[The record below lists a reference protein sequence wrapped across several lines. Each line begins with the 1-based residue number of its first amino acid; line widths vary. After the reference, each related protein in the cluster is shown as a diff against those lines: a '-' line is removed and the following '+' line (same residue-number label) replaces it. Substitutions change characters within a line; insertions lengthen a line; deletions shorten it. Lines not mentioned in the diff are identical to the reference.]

1 MDRCIRIVV
10 ADRHALVAEA
20 LARLVGAEADMS
32 VVAIVTDTETLLAAV
47 RRHTPDM
54 VLLCLGGRDD
64 AGLASLERLRAH
76 GLSVRVLALSADSG
90 AAAMRAALE
99 AGADG
104 YALSTE
110 PAGHALHAI
119 RQVHRGHLVL
129 PAGARRWL
137 LRGAPDSALSRSEL
151 AVLALV
157 ADGLSNAGIAG
168 RLHLSENTIK
178 FHLRNIFQ
186 KLGTRN
192 RTGAARWYLRQEAA
206 LA

>member
-1 MDRCIRIVV
+1 MNGSIRMVI

-20 LARLVGAEADMS
+20 LGRLVDAEADMT
-32 VVAIVTDTETLLAAV
+32 VVATATELDTLVDAV
-47 RRHTPDM
+47 RRHGPDM
-54 VLLCLGGRDD
+54 VLLCLGGREDG
-64 AGLASLERLRAH
+64 ALASLERIRAEA
-76 GLSVRVLALSADSG
+76 LPVRVLALSADGG
-90 AAAMRAALE
+90 AASMRAALE

-110 PAGHALHAI
+110 PAQHALHAV
-119 RQVHRGHLVL
+119 RQVHRGHMVL

-137 LRGAPDSALSRSEL
+137 LRGGPDSAVSRAEL

-157 ADGLSNAGIAG
+157 ADGLSNAAVAG
-168 RLHLSENTIK
+168 RLHLSENTVK

>member
-1 MDRCIRIVV
+1 MNGCIRMVI

-20 LARLVGAEADMS
+20 LGQLVNGEPDMS
-32 VVAIVTDTETLLAAV
+32 VVATATEPDTLLDAV
-47 RRHTPDM
+47 RRHEPDM

-64 AGLASLERLRAH
+64 AGLGSLERIRAEA
-76 GLSVRVLALSADSG
+76 LPVRVLALSADSG

-110 PAGHALHAI
+110 PAQHALHAV
-119 RQVHRGHLVL
+119 RQVHRGHMVL

-137 LRGAPDSALSRSEL
+137 LRSGPDSCLSRSEL

-192 RTGAARWYLRQEAA
+192 RTGAARWFLRQEAV